1 MLSSLK
7 WAQWELVACGNK
19 GVFKTLSL
27 GLAESEG
34 SKDPGLF

>member
-7 WAQWELVACGNK
+7 WAHWELVACGNK
-19 GVFKTLSL
+19 GVFKMLSL